1 MQIPGGK
8 NMWSNSNALMRGSLI
23 TLAALGLLAGCG
35 EPTSTSSGP
44 SATAADNSARGGE
57 EPIIIKFPHVT
68 APATPKG
75 QTAQRFKELA
85 EARFPGRVEVQIYP
99 SGQLMTDS
107 DSLEALAFGEIQM
120 IAVSLSLFDRLT
132 HQFQVFDLPFLFPS
146 LDAVERFQNSPD
158 GQKMLTS
165 IADKGILGLTFWHN
179 GMKQFSGPRPLRTP
193 EDARGL
199 KFRIMESDILQ
210 SEIEAVGGSPQKMDF
225 GEVYQALQT
234 GTVDAQENTWSNI
247 YSSKFYEVQPYIT
260 ESNHGYIGYLVA
272 VNPDFWNGLPDDIRT
287 GLKEALDEAT
297 EWGNERAASV
307 NREARQ
313 KIIES
318 GRSEIITLTPEEL
331 AAWREAMRPVW
342 KQFEDVIGADVI
354 AAAQATSETQSSS
367 P

>member
-1 MQIPGGK
+1 MARK
-8 NMWSNSNALMRGSLI
+8 LANSISASM
-23 TLAALGLLAGCG
+23 LAAFAMTGVLTLAGCG
-35 EPTSTSSGP
+35 GGSPSSGASGET
-44 SATAADNSARGGE
+44 SAPEPARAAQ
-57 EPIIIKFPHVT
+57 PIIIKFPHVT

-75 QTAQRFKELA
+75 QTAQRFKELV
-85 EARFPGRVEVQIYP
+85 EARFPGRVSVEVYP
-99 SGQLMTDS
+99 SAQLMSDS

-132 HQFQVFDLPFLFPS
+132 HRFQVFDLPFLFPN
-146 LDAVERFQNSPD
+146 LDAVERFQQSAE
-158 GQKMLTS
+158 GQRLLTS

-179 GMKQFSGPRPLRTP
+179 GMKQLSGPRPLRVP

-199 KFRIMESDILQ
+199 KFRIMESDIL
-210 SEIEAVGGSPQKMDF
+210 EAQVQALGGSPQKMDF

-272 VNPDFWNGLPDDIRT
+272 VNPQFWNGLPDDVRA
-287 GLKEALDEAT
+287 GLEAALAEAT
-297 EWGNERAASV
+297 EWGNARAAEV
-307 NREARQ
+307 NQEAKQ

-318 GRSEIITLTPEEL
+318 GRSEIIELTPEQL
-331 AAWREAMRPVW
+331 QAWREAMRPVW
-342 KQFEDVIGADVI
+342 DQFRDDIGPELI
-354 AAAQATSETQSSS
+354 EAAQAASN